1 MSDNENTLA
10 TEAATEAA
18 TVAAS
23 EHRIEIVGERRPAYD
38 AAFRARVVEAS
49 WAPGM
54 RARDLARRHDIHV
67 SLIYRWRRLAKSS
80 ATAPASTRSGRV
92 RRVRSA
98 KSPVLEPSVGFIPVR
113 VLGPPEDR
121 CAVSLEASA
130 SLEAAVQN
138 EHPAGF
144 GPKAD
149 VRTGRIE
156 IDLPDGTRLRVD
168 AAVDDQALRRVLVV
182 LKGLP

>member
-1 MSDNENTLA
+1 MPA

-18 TVAAS
+18 IVAAS
-23 EHRIEIVGERRPAYD
+23 AHRIEIVGERRPAYD
-38 AAFRARVVEAS
+38 AAFRARIIEAS
-49 WAPGM
+49 LAPGV
-54 RARDLARRHDIHV
+54 RAQDLARRHDIHV

-80 ATAPASTRSGRV
+80 GTASTSIRSERAN
-92 RRVRSA
+92 RIRSIET
-98 KSPVLEPSVGFIPVR
+98 LGMEPPMAFIPVT
-113 VLGPPEDR
+113 VLGPLDDR
-121 CAVSLEASA
+121 CAASSERSAPLET
-130 SLEAAVQN
+130 AAQN
-138 EHPAGF
+138 EHPAGS

-149 VRTGRIE
+149 GRTGRIE